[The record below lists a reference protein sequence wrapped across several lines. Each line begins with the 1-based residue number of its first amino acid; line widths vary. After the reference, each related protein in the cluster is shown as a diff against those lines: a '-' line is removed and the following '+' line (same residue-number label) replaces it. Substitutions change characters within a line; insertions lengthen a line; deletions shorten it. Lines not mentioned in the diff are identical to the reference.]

1 MPCNLTAGFTL
12 DACKDLHGGAKSLR
26 ITELANVSSITETA
40 GVITAIT
47 MVATKKFYNFIFK
60 KEVINFKETE
70 NVDEEND
77 TAEYVIEV
85 TAKKNALTTTTRN
98 TLLLLAQNTLCIIA
112 EDNNGKYWLLGEK
125 YGLTKSGSRESGT
138 KFADFNGSM
147 LTFKGKEI
155 APFKEVDSSIIA
167 ALTA

>member
-1 MPCNLTAGFTL
+1 MACNLTAGFSL
-12 DACKDLHGGAKSLR
+12 EACKDLHGGAKSLR
-26 ITELANVSSITETA
+26 ITELANVASITETA

-47 MVATKKFYNFIFK
+47 MVATKKFHSFIFK

-70 NVDEEND
+70 NVEEEND
-77 TAEYVIEV
+77 TSEYVQEV
-85 TAKKNALTTTTRN
+85 SAKRNGLTTNNRN
-98 TLLLLAQNTLCIIA
+98 TLLLLAQNSLVVIA
-112 EDNNGKYWLLGEK
+112 EDNNGKFWLLGEK
-125 YGLTKSGSRESGT
+125 FGLTKSGSRESGT

-147 LTFKGKEI
+147 ITLKGKEI